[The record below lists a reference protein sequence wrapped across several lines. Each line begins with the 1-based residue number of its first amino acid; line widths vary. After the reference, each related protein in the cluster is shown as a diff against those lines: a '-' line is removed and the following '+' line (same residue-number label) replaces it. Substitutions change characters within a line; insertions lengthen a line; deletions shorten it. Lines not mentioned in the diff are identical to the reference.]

1 MDRKIISLI
10 SYITLIGWI
19 IAFVVGNDKKDSLI
33 SYHLKQGFGLFLSGI
48 AVSIITSIVALISSS
63 LASIVSSVL
72 GILLLIML
80 IMGCINAF
88 KEQEK
93 PLPFVGKYFENQFSF
108 IK

>member
-1 MDRKIISLI
+1 MDRKVISLI
-10 SYITLIGWI
+10 SYITIIGWI

-48 AVSIITSIVALISSS
+48 ASSIITLIVSMISSDLS
-63 LASIVSSVL
+63 SIVSSVL
-72 GILLLIML
+72 GILLFIMF

-93 PLPFVGKYFENQFSF
+93 PMPFVGKFFENQFSF